1 MIFTFCVVAIPA
13 VCFDFYYDLN
23 DDTVIKDILS
33 GAYTGVPS
41 GYSIQMLYPL
51 SWLIASAYKVM
62 PEMPWFGVFLCCC
75 QFGVLM
81 LAAWRLWGA
90 GKNGNRQN
98 CSIGYR
104 GGAGSWADIKGIG
117 NYTV

>member
-1 MIFTFCVVAIPA
+1 MGGGAKGMTGKVCGVLIFTFCVVAIPA

-62 PEMPWFGVFLCCC
+62 PEMPWFGVFLCCH
-75 QFGVLM
+75 
-81 LAAWRLWGA
+81 
-90 GKNGNRQN
+90 
-98 CSIGYR
+98 
-104 GGAGSWADIKGIG
+104 
-117 NYTV
+117 